1 MIIKKTYILGVILLT
16 ILASTSRAK
25 AEIKDISSQVTLANE
40 LYHEKNYQGAADIF
54 EKLIDQGATNGYLY
68 YNLGNTYM
76 RLGKTGSAILNYLQ
90 ARSFLPRNENLDANL
105 RYAINQ
111 TQDRLPPPHAVELFP
126 AFYSGLTQ

>member
-1 MIIKKTYILGVILLT
+1 MIIKRTYVLGVVLLT

-76 RLGKTGSAILNYLQ
+76 RLGNTGSAILNYVR
-90 ARSFLPRNENLDANL
+90 ARSFLPEMKILML
-105 RYAINQ
+105 I
-111 TQDRLPPPHAVELFP
+111 
-126 AFYSGLTQ
+126 